1 MAAFTSNMDTA
12 LSPEEYYAN
21 VDTNLN
27 MIKTAAYVT
36 TTLIADLV
44 IVSRSSNQT
53 ARDSWFDGIMTGVP
67 HIHCLGQEYLG
78 HCVAPRHFRS
88 RYR

>member
-44 IVSRSSNQT
+44 IVSRFS
-53 ARDSWFDGIMTGVP
+53 D
-67 HIHCLGQEYLG
+67 
-78 HCVAPRHFRS
+78 
-88 RYR
+88 